1 MSGAV
6 SRLVRMAFAAERPEL
21 SYSEFRPVGEVER
34 SNAKFEVISD
44 YKPAGDQPKAI
55 EELHQRLNRG
65 ERDVV
70 LMGATGTGKSA
81 TAAWLIE
88 KEQRPTLVMAPNKTL
103 AAQLA
108 NELRSLLPNNA
119 VEYFVSYYDYY
130 QPEAYIAQTDTYIE
144 KDSSINEDVERL
156 RHSATSALLSRRD
169 VVVVSSVSC
178 IYGLGTPQ
186 SYLDRSVV
194 LKVDEEVER
203 DRFLRLLVDIQY
215 SRNDVAFTRGTFRV
229 KGDTVDIIPAYEEL
243 AVRVEFFGDDID
255 ALYYIHPLTGDVIR
269 QVDELRI
276 FPATHYVAGPERM
289 EKAMQAIKEELAQRL
304 EELENRGKLLEA
316 QRLRMRTEYDLE
328 MIQQVGF
335 TSGIENYSRHI
346 DGRAAGSA
354 PATLID
360 YFPEDFLTII
370 DESHVTV
377 PQIGGMFEGD
387 MSRKRNLV
395 EHGFRLPSALD
406 NRPLTWEEFDDRKG
420 QCVYMSATP
429 GDYEIAAAQGEYV
442 EQVIR
447 PTGLVDPK
455 VEVRPTEGQ
464 IDDLIEQIRQ
474 RTEKNERVL
483 VTTLTKRMA
492 EDLTDYLLD
501 HGVKVRYMHSD
512 IDTLKRVELLRQLRL
527 GEFDVLVGINLLR
540 EGLDLPE
547 VSLVAILDADKEG
560 FLRSERSLIQTIG
573 RAARNVSGEVIMYAD
588 KVTDSMQYAIDETE
602 RRRAKQIA
610 YNEEHGIDPQPLR
623 KKIADIL
630 DQVAELE
637 AESGADAAGGAG
649 ADSSAGARGESP
661 EADWALVRGSSE
673 EPMARPQLEKL
684 IQDMT
689 EQMKSAAK
697 ELKFELAGRL
707 RDEIADLKKELR
719 GMIEAGL

>member
-1 MSGAV
+1 
-6 SRLVRMAFAAERPEL
+6 MAFAAEHPVL
-21 SYSEFRPVGEVER
+21 AHSEFRPVGEIER
-34 SNAKFEVISD
+34 REKPFEVVSEFE
-44 YKPAGDQPKAI
+44 PSGDQPKAI
-55 EELHQRLNRG
+55 AELDERLNRG
-65 ERDVV
+65 EEDVV

-88 KEQRPTLVMAPNKTL
+88 KQQRPTLVMAPNKTL

-108 NELRSLLPNNA
+108 NELRQLLPNNA

-144 KDSSINEDVERL
+144 KDSSINDDVERL

-194 LKVDEEVER
+194 LRVGEEVER

-215 SRNDVAFTRGTFRV
+215 ERNDIDFKRGTFRV
-229 KGDTVDIIPAYEEL
+229 KGDVVDIIPAYEEV
-243 AVRVEFFGDDID
+243 AVRVEFFGDEID
-255 ALYYIHPLTGDVIR
+255 SLYYIHPLTGDVLS
-269 QVDELRI
+269 QEDELRI
-276 FPATHYVAGPERM
+276 FPATHYVATEERM
-289 EKAMQAIKEELAQRL
+289 EKAIESIKEELADRL
-304 EELENRGKLLEA
+304 EDLENRGKLLEA

-335 TSGIENYSRHI
+335 CSGIENYSRHM
-346 DGRAAGSA
+346 DGREAGSA

-395 EHGFRLPSALD
+395 EFGFRLPSAVD
-406 NRPLTWEEFDDRKG
+406 NRPLTFDEFESRVG
-420 QCVYMSATP
+420 QTVYMSATP
-429 GDYEIAAAQGEYV
+429 GDYELEAAHGEFV

-455 VEVRPTEGQ
+455 VTVKPTKGQ
-464 IDDLIEQIRQ
+464 IDDLIDEIRV
-474 RTEKNERVL
+474 RVEKNERVL

-501 HGVKVRYMHSD
+501 NGVKVRYLHSD
-512 IDTLKRVELLRQLRL
+512 IDTLQRVELLRQLRL

-560 FLRSERSLIQTIG
+560 FLRSTKSLIQTIG
-573 RAARNVSGEVIMYAD
+573 RAARNVSGGVIMYAD
-588 KVTDSMQYAIDETE
+588 QVTESMEEAISETE
-602 RRRAKQIA
+602 RRREIQLA
-610 YNEEHGIDPQPLR
+610 YNKEHGIDPQPLR

-630 DQVAELE
+630 DQVYENTDGE
-637 AESGADAAGGAG
+637 AENGVASDTAVVSKPDVSEMASDQVQALIDDLTKQMGAAA
-649 ADSSAGARGESP
+649 R
-661 EADWALVRGSSE
+661 
-673 EPMARPQLEKL
+673 
-684 IQDMT
+684 
-689 EQMKSAAK
+689 

-707 RDEIADLKKELR
+707 RDEIADLRKELR
-719 GMIEAGL
+719 GMKDTGN